1 MSHRKRQAC
10 CSMDNA
16 MKNGVFRRVSDGR
29 YCQRYRCKT
38 CGKSFSQ
45 ATYDPAYY
53 QKKRQC
59 NYPLMMFLSSAVSM
73 RRTAIMLN
81 IDRKTV
87 ARKLIYMAQQCR
99 QNLQK
104 QQHHLSE
111 IKAIQFDELQ
121 TIEHTKCKPLSVAM
135 VVSEKSRK
143 IIGFDVA
150 IMPATGHL
158 AAISRKK

>member
-59 NYPLMMFLSSAVSM
+59 NYPLMICLSSAVSM
-73 RRTAIMLN
+73 RRTAIITRYFTN
-81 IDRKTV
+81 
-87 ARKLIYMAQQCR
+87 ARYRQFKGKKGSVHGQGELKNGARDTLAHLCR
-99 QNLQK
+99 
-104 QQHHLSE
+104 
-111 IKAIQFDELQ
+111 
-121 TIEHTKCKPLSVAM
+121 PV
-135 VVSEKSRK
+135 
-143 IIGFDVA
+143 
-150 IMPATGHL
+150 
-158 AAISRKK
+158 